1 MYAFSICLLVA
12 QHPPTLSIPC
22 YPPLPPPPTYINT
35 PPSGFLALL
44 RDTLWQCMWHDA
56 DRATAAAAAAT
67 AAGAAAGA
75 SSSSSARGGGGG
87 VGSGISGNGGFG
99 LGQRLPS
106 LPSVR
111 RELCEAGGRLYCL
124 LYERCCRRPF
134 APTEAFHA
142 PGLGA
147 DRFTQVS
154 TPRVSEPTGPHKLVY
169 SAI

>member
-1 MYAFSICLLVA
+1 
-12 QHPPTLSIPC
+12 
-22 YPPLPPPPTYINT
+22 
-35 PPSGFLALL
+35 
-44 RDTLWQCMWHDA
+44 MWHDA

-106 LPSVR
+106 MPSVR